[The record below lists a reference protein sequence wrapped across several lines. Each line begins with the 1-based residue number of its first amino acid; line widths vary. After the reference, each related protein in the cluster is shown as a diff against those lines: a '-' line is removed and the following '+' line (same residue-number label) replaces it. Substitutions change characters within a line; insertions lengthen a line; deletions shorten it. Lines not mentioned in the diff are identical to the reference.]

1 MPKFTLYLKRIAV
14 GMPIATIIGASFF
27 PLPVWSQQALVFF
40 ALIWF
45 NVFIIFDVLG
55 K

>member
-1 MPKFTLYLKRIAV
+1 MQKLKLYFKRIV
-14 GMPIATIIGASFF
+14 LVLPIATIIGASFF
-27 PLPVWSQQALVFF
+27 PLHTWGQQALVFF

-45 NVFIIFDVLG
+45 NVFILFDMAG

>member
-1 MPKFTLYLKRIAV
+1 MPKLKLYLKRIAV
-14 GMPIATIIGASFF
+14 GIPIAGIIAASFF
-27 PLPVWSQQALVFF
+27 PLPIWSQQALVFF
-40 ALIWF
+40 VLIWF